1 MKKVLAICVPI
12 LLLVLIAFLWTQN
25 EKKSENKMEDAF
37 ISQFCSAS
45 EKSQEDLTIVTYGAY
60 NGCTVLDIIIH
71 LDNQVWPDSEKV
83 GAYNFH
89 YSRDNGLMAYKDGV
103 YKSLQEAYAEGWLDN
118 EDVEKVLE
126 MHKRVYWDLYW
137 SCVGGVEK
145 PADPVGTTAGP
156 QPTTTVSVPTTS
168 TSVPTT
174 TALSPS
180 TKPKNP

>member
-103 YKSLQEAYAEGWLDN
+103 YKSLQEAYSEGWLDN

-174 TALSPS
+174 TAISPS